1 MKIYINRQPVSG
13 PWGGGNKAVIETSK
27 KLISEGHEVVYGLCE
42 DIDIIFCFDPRP
54 NNRGEWYQDFINYKN
69 KTGCKIIQRVG
80 DVGSHGKPELT
91 SLVKET
97 VKLSDFL
104 IFPSQWAK
112 DYINYEQKNCKVIH
126 NAPLEEFYK
135 YRKNNV
141 EEPVSK
147 IKLISHHWSPNPK
160 KGFDF
165 YKSLDNICVNS
176 QFLEFK
182 YVGAL
187 PKNMEYSNHIKPTGD
202 NEKIAKIISS
212 SDVYISASQEE
223 AGANHVLEAI
233 ACGIPIVYHE
243 NGGSILE
250 YCKDYGVS
258 FATEKEMF
266 NAIYEV
272 RKDYLNFKQKV
283 LKYKRNI
290 SDVINEYMEII
301 CALK

>member
-1 MKIYINRQPVSG
+1 MKIYINRKPVSG
-13 PWGGGNKAVIETSK
+13 PWGGGNKTVIELSK
-27 KLISEGHEVVYGLCE
+27 KLKEDGHEVVYKLCD
-42 DIDIIFCFDPRP
+42 DIGVIFCFDPRP
-54 NNRGEWYQDFINYKN
+54 NNIGEWYGDFINYKN
-69 KTGCKIIQRVG
+69 KTGCKLIQRVG
-80 DVGSHGKPELT
+80 DVGTHGKPELT
-91 SLVKET
+91 DLVKKA
-97 VKLSDFL
+97 VGLSDFL
-104 IFPSQWAK
+104 IFPSEWAR
-112 DYINYEQKNCKVIH
+112 DYIKYEKDNYKVIH
-126 NAPLEEFYK
+126 NAPLKDFYK
-135 YRKNNV
+135 YRKDNF
-141 EEPVSK
+141 EKDGSK
-147 IKLISHHWSPNPK
+147 IKLISHHWSTNSK

-165 YKSLDNICVNS
+165 YESLGNISNNS
-176 QFLEFK
+176 RFLEFK
-182 YVGAL
+182 YIGRT
-187 PKNMEYSNHIKPTGD
+187 PDHIKFKNHITPTGD
-202 NEKIAKIISS
+202 NDIIAKFISN
-212 SDVYISASQEE
+212 SDIYVSASQEE